1 MAHYGGYAMAVPH
14 GYAQAPLYF
23 QGAAFVVGLLL
34 KDPFVTYCIGR
45 IFCVTREE
53 WVPKSSILM

>member
-34 KDPFVTYCIGR
+34 KDPFVTNIVLEGSFASPEKNGY
-45 IFCVTREE
+45 
-53 WVPKSSILM
+53 LNHLY